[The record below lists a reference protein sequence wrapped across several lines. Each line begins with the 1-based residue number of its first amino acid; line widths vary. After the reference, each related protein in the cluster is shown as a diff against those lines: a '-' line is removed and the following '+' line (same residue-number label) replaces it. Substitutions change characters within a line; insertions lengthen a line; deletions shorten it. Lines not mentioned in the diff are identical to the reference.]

1 MEQLQQALSGSFW
14 VVTISD
20 GEKAAESSKDSDDTR
35 SFSKVV
41 DCIGVKK
48 SASPSISIP
57 NVSTFYEIN
66 RLSSV
71 EGSSQQRGKGI
82 GKLLLQSIEK
92 FVRSKE
98 LSGTTIGLIASTPE
112 VLEAANCLYS
122 SNGFDPSLETQMGKM
137 LIRTYVKTLE

>member
-1 MEQLQQALSGSFW
+1 
-14 VVTISD
+14 
-20 GEKAAESSKDSDDTR
+20 
-35 SFSKVV
+35 
-41 DCIGVKK
+41 VKK

-82 GKLLLQSIEK
+82 GKLLLLQSIEK

-98 LSGTTIGLIASTPE
+98 LSGTTFGLIASTPE
-112 VLEAANCLYS
+112 VMEAANCLYS
-122 SNGFDPSLETQMGKM
+122 FRWERCSLEHNM
-137 LIRTYVKTLE
+137 

>member
-66 RLSSV
+66 RLSV
-71 EGSSQQRGKGI
+71 EEGSSQRGKGI
-82 GKLLLQSIEK
+82 GKLLLLQSIEK

-98 LSGTTIGLIASTPE
+98 LSGTTIDLIASTPE
-112 VLEAANCLYS
+112 VMEAANFLYS
-122 SNGFDPSLETQMGKM
+122 FRWERCSLEHNM
-137 LIRTYVKTLE
+137 

>member
-1 MEQLQQALSGSFW
+1 MEQLQQAPSGSFW

-66 RLSSV
+66 RLSV
-71 EGSSQQRGKGI
+71 EGSQRGKGI